1 MNYEGVVQ
9 GIVKDHCQRVMH
21 ETVKSGAT
29 DDGQHLGFS
38 MWQPDRDIHCCKSI
52 GRIFINLFAI
62 FPVVFSLASSCGE
75 GRRSGRCSGS
85 GPTAS
90 CPLAWPGE

>member
-1 MNYEGVVQ
+1 MDDLVNYEGVVQ

-21 ETVKSGAT
+21 ETVKSGAS
-29 DDGQHLGFS
+29 DDGQ
-38 MWQPDRDIHCCKSI
+38 QPDRDIHCCKSI
-52 GRIFINLFAI
+52 GRIFINLFAV

-75 GRRSGRCSGS
+75 GRRSRRCSGS